1 VQDVPQFGPLALT
14 MGGQMVNDPLFVPE
28 ILKHVGPVAFVDW
41 FVHFVGL
48 GAYTALNLLGDATVP
63 MCHLRS
69 ALLWVS
75 VIRHAAT
82 CCDVNRRVMNQGC
95 SWHLIRL

>member
-1 VQDVPQFGPLALT
+1 

-48 GAYTALNLLGDATVP
+48 GSYTALNALGDRKP
-63 MCHLRS
+63 ILLFQMLH
-69 ALLWVS
+69 ALGV
-75 VIRHAAT
+75 
-82 CCDVNRRVMNQGC
+82 CDEAC
-95 SWHLIRL
+95 SNML